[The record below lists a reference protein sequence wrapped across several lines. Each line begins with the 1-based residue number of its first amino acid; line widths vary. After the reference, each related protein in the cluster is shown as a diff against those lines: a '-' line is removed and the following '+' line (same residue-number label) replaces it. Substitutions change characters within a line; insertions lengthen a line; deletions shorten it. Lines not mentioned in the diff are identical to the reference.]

1 MALPHSLAEERANYL
16 THGAGVLFSS
26 VAVSV
31 LLKLAA
37 GRSAGTL
44 LACSAYGFTLVL
56 MFASSTAYHAVPL
69 TNERAKRWLRTLDH
83 SAIFLL
89 IAGTYT
95 ALSLAVPQSM
105 AALALLGA
113 VWVLSALGIAALVRR
128 RGRRPGGPL
137 VCYLA
142 LSALVALALPALRG
156 PLGANGLLLLSAGG
170 VVYALGV
177 PFYLA
182 RGLRYHHVIWHAFVL
197 VASALHFLVVIRYVV
212 QS

>member
-16 THGAGVLFSS
+16 THGAGVLFSL

-69 TNERAKRWLRTLDH
+69 SNERAKRWLRTLDH

-95 ALSLAVPQSM
+95 ALSLAVPESV
-105 AALALLGA
+105 AALALLSGYGCCPR
-113 VWVLSALGIAALVRR
+113 SASRPLVRR
-128 RGRRPGGPL
+128 GGHRPGGPL
-137 VCYLA
+137 VYYW
-142 LSALVALALPALRG
+142 P
-156 PLGANGLLLLSAGG
+156 
-170 VVYALGV
+170 
-177 PFYLA
+177 
-182 RGLRYHHVIWHAFVL
+182 
-197 VASALHFLVVIRYVV
+197 
-212 QS
+212 

>member
-16 THGAGVLFSS
+16 THGAGVLFSL

-37 GRSAGTL
+37 GRSVGTL

-69 TNERAKRWLRTLDH
+69 RNERAKRVLRVLDH

-95 ALSLAVPQSM
+95 ALSLAVPQSA
-105 AALALLGA
+105 AALALLGG

-128 RGRRPGGPL
+128 RGHRPGGPL

-142 LSALVALALPALRG
+142 LSALVALALPALSG
-156 PLGANGLLLLSAGG
+156 PLGTKGLVLLSVGG
-170 VVYALGV
+170 IVYALGV

-182 RGLRYHHVIWHAFVL
+182 HRLRYHHMIWHAFVL
-197 VASALHFLVVIRYVV
+197 VASALHFLVVIRYVAH
-212 QS
+212 S